1 MQNHIPNIP
10 ARYYFKILNILEE
23 RNISTESVLSS
34 IHVDL
39 KKYLTSPDLKIT
51 KNKSVNLFL
60 FALNTLKIMIW
71 HLK

>member
-51 KNKSVNLFL
+51 QEQVSQFVSFC
-60 FALNTLKIMIW
+60 LKYP
-71 HLK
+71 